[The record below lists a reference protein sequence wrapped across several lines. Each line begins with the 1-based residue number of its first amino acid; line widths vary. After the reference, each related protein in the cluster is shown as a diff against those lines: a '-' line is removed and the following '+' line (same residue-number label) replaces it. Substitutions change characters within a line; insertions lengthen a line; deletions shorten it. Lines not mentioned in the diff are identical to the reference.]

1 MSTTSPL
8 PEQVARGRHLA
19 GVALFAGAFIMATAA
34 ILTYTGLLPVGEEL
48 RTLLTGV
55 FAVVAAMD
63 VIIGFTLLH
72 RSQP

>member
-1 MSTTSPL
+1 
-8 PEQVARGRHLA
+8 
-19 GVALFAGAFIMATAA
+19 MATAA